1 MILVQT
7 ENGLNMTKRSCS
19 ALEKLRTERLTMTIP
34 EAAHV
39 LGISKNLMY
48 PLTRCK
54 DFPIIQV
61 GTRRLVPIKAFER
74 WVEQQTGGVSGEN

>member
-1 MILVQT
+1 M
-7 ENGLNMTKRSCS
+7 
-19 ALEKLRTERLTMTIP
+19 EKLKTERLTMTIP
-34 EAAHV
+34 QAAQM

-48 PLTRCK
+48 PLTRSK

-74 WVEQQTGGVSGEN
+74 WVEQQTGGGSCENRA